1 MPVMRIRLSMVILAA
16 ASLAGVGHAQPGL
29 STKPDYDLIYKADR
43 IDENRQA
50 DAAVTYQR
58 AVAALQA
65 QDFAAAELA
74 LAELGRSQAR
84 APADANFLMGLAK
97 IGLEKWDEAR
107 AALEVAVKDQP
118 TRPEPKTRLA
128 LAYLKLANNAAAK
141 EQRVALA
148 SLEAACNKTCKDAT
162 WIADGL
168 KLVDQALS
176 SEAVVAKVSA
186 ADLAAVAP
194 AAGSAQPFDPARYSL
209 VAFDNTDD
217 LYNLLT
223 QDGRCLPNKT
233 AAPRQPCA
241 LILYRPVDGSTEGLT
256 ANFKPVFK
264 VVNRKSIWAIHDKKL
279 QKIAIEDLYFDNVDV
294 IGGKKM
300 VYISVALVGNEE
312 NTANCQASRPCLG
325 NLVTEDMFNMYRN
338 MPDSVVE
345 VIWGAVGMK
354 DPGTVR
360 IR

>member
-1 MPVMRIRLSMVILAA
+1 MRIRLSLAILAA
-16 ASLAGVGHAQPGL
+16 ASLAGMAHAQPGL

-43 IDENRQA
+43 IDESRQA
-50 DAAVTYQR
+50 DAALNYQR

-65 QDFAAAELA
+65 QNFATAELA
-74 LAELGRSQAR
+74 LSELGRSEAD
-84 APADANFLMGLAK
+84 APADTNFLMGLAK

-107 AALEVAVKDQP
+107 AALEIAVRDQP
-118 TRPEPKTRLA
+118 TRPEPRTRLA
-128 LAYLKLANNAAAK
+128 LTYLKLTNKPAAN
-141 EQRVALA
+141 EQRIALA
-148 SLEAACNKTCKDAT
+148 GLEAACNKTCKDAA

-168 KLVDQALS
+168 RLVDQALS

-194 AAGSAQPFDPARYSL
+194 AGPGSAKPFDPAKYSL
-209 VAFDNTDD
+209 IAFDNTDE
-217 LYNLLT
+217 LYDVLT
-223 QDGRCLPNKT
+223 QEGRCPINKT
-233 AAPRQPCA
+233 AAQRQPCA

-279 QKIAIEDLYFDNVDV
+279 QKIQLEDLYFDNVDV

-300 VYISVALVGNEE
+300 AYISVALVGNVE
-312 NTANCQASRPCLG
+312 NAANCQAARPCLG

-354 DPGTVR
+354 DSATIR